1 MLVFT
6 RPSEEDMMPL
16 RNAWPPQ
23 LPPLSDFLLSPGFG
37 GGLVVLAAVIVFLA
51 AFRRETRR
59 LDKQLGMQDK
69 HHQEIRA
76 DGQRREAI
84 ERCWQRLVWLVKSA
98 GAEPAE
104 LDADEASLGLG
115 PELTLAILEG
125 LHRDSK
131 ELADDTLAEA
141 VAVYLSQYGLVLGQ
155 RVGSLPDVLPEVNG
169 RPKPPADGD
178 LGGGDPVPATANSA
192 SAKSS
197 TSKAGQ
203 Q

>member
-1 MLVFT
+1 
-6 RPSEEDMMPL
+6 MPL
-16 RNAWPPQ
+16 RNGWPPQ

-37 GGLVVLAAVIVFLA
+37 GGLVLLAAVIVFLA

-59 LDKQLGMQDK
+59 LDKQLRQQDK

-84 ERCWQRLVWLVKSA
+84 ERCWERLVWLVRSA
-98 GAEPAE
+98 GADPEE
-104 LDADEASLGLG
+104 LEADEASLGLG

-125 LHRDSK
+125 LHRDAK
-131 ELADDTLAEA
+131 ELDDDTLAEA
-141 VAVYLSQYGLVLGQ
+141 VAVYASQYGLVLGK
-155 RVGSLPDVLPEVNG
+155 RIGSLPNALPEANG
-169 RPKPPADGD
+169 HPRPPADGAP
-178 LGGGDPVPATANSA
+178 GGGDAVPAAANSA